1 MQEQCSQPCFHYRF
15 YIETV
20 AGWPKKIG
28 LNSDFTL
35 AGR

>member
-1 MQEQCSQPCFHYRF
+1 MQEQCSQPCFHCRF

-20 AGWPKKIG
+20 AGWPKIG